1 MFAYKDLKNILSN
14 ANLLVVLLITLSTKA
29 KMITPKKLRFC
40 DLFTITRLLMWLL
53 LVTWEFI
60 FFFIFVREWLI
71 SVLVKGINVVYVLAR
86 RSSHIHIAPMQIIFN
101 EHPIGK
107 LEKFIAVFY
116 QSVKSLNNWFKYADH
131 LTTRATHLP
140 KHVFCLFSL
149 TISRKKIVQ
158 F

>member
-40 DLFTITRLLMWLL
+40 DFIYHHPIAN
-53 LVTWEFI
+53 VTFVSYMGVY
-60 FFFIFVREWLI
+60 FFFHFCKGMVDI
-71 SVLVKGINVVYVLAR
+71 SISKRNKRRLCVAR

-107 LEKFIAVFY
+107 LEKFIAVFH
-116 QSVKSLNNWFKYADH
+116 QSVKSLNN
-131 LTTRATHLP
+131 
-140 KHVFCLFSL
+140 
-149 TISRKKIVQ
+149 
-158 F
+158 